1 MVSSGECDTKIV
13 DKENTTE
20 CKKKLKVDMMLR
32 SQSNQTK
39 KKTAKASISKKND
52 SKSLP
57 GFSATC
63 PIGSEIKQEPNPT
76 EKNGFASQKLE
87 KKGKDEVNESNIVG
101 DGDKGLTKKPRRKPA
116 SRSFRKK
123 A

>member
-39 KKTAKASISKKND
+39 KKTAKASIS
-52 SKSLP
+52 
-57 GFSATC
+57 ATC

-76 EKNGFASQKLE
+76 EKNGFASQKFE